1 MYFCATK
8 LNNHMKRTSLL
19 FIAMLA
25 ALMMT
30 ATQFTQEQAKHAAEQ
45 FVKQKVGKNASISE
59 IKSLPINQARLS
71 ATSND
76 GEVTA
81 YAVNLDNNDG
91 FVLVI
96 GNDQSHDILG
106 YCDHGTFN
114 EQQMPPNMRLWL
126 EKYLSCARGV
136 KDMNTARSLRSAP
149 GVPTKTPI
157 APLLKS
163 KWNQDSPYNDQCPEL
178 NEGQHCATG
187 CTNTAMAQV
196 MFYHKWPTGAT
207 AAIPG
212 YTPDNSG
219 GTHFPTLPALEPTT
233 FDWSKMLPTY
243 EHGGDGTEVAR
254 FFKYLGTASL
264 TDYGK
269 ESSATGY
276 NALQAIIKYFDY
288 DASASTVWRCQRSY
302 QEWIDMLYAELKAK
316 RPVMFSGTATD
327 GAHSFVVDGYLED
340 DYFHVNWGWGG
351 FSDGFYR
358 VLLMDPNE
366 QGIGGSPNNDKYSI
380 DQVAF
385 FGVKPNGGG
394 AATPPRLAV
403 LKNWLYYD
411 AQGNSSFDGQC
422 QESTSPY
429 FDNSGYLVYVGMQ
442 SHYFNTVT
450 GDFEL
455 GCRLV
460 KDDGSVTK
468 DYPWEQSAKFIPNSG
483 YYDHKKDL
491 YIDPVADPQ
500 LTDGDYKMYF
510 ISKLK
515 TSDTWQLNEGS
526 ENHYMLIH
534 LDHAHNSLTA
544 KAVSNEA
551 ELSVEEVKFETP
563 TPTVGKLCE
572 LTVTIKNDGPIA
584 YHGDLGISKKEG
596 GWLDAKGCDV
606 EPGQS
611 ISLSL
616 SFKPQKAGEL
626 NYTIKE
632 EINVLY
638 TGTLNVAE
646 NNSDSNCDLTITH
659 QVTNA
664 EGTEIAAPRAKLDLT
679 VTNNS
684 DNDYYGAIYVYCFSY
699 TGDEAEI
706 EHTSSPETIPA
717 HQTVVLHRESPDL
730 AEGVQYRFSTMYIKN
745 GAQIEQD
752 IPETFYTTVPFY
764 YTYDAE
770 GKESSKRATATL
782 QPDATECAIDVTV
795 APVVTSV
802 ITSANPNLII
812 FASDDSP
819 LTGDNI
825 VKSLQAQNVK
835 LVDGYPFYTPIDFKA
850 QHISYTR
857 TPERYYD
864 IKNDKGLTTLTL
876 PFAATSCHAIINGVE
891 TPLRWY
897 TDNTDGELMVVTFK
911 YENGS
916 ELFFGFPETT
926 LNAFY
931 PYLLGVPSTLN
942 ESTSLLN
949 VPITF
954 SADNVDMTFN
964 SAAITGLEYKMKGTL
979 MPMKNEKEIYVLN
992 ADGSAF
998 EYGTH
1003 SVNPFRAYCVPI
1015 GFQNPADLLTIKLTF
1030 ETGISEIFDNEVIDL
1045 QGPYYNI
1052 NGQRVSKP
1060 DKGIYIVNG
1069 KKILFK

>member
-1 MYFCATK
+1 MP
-8 LNNHMKRTSLL
+8 
-19 FIAMLA
+19 I
-25 ALMMT
+25 
-30 ATQFTQEQAKHAAEQ
+30 EQAKSTTANNECE
-45 FVKQKVGKNASISE
+45 VK
-59 IKSLPINQARLS
+59 
-71 ATSND
+71 
-76 GEVTA
+76 A
-81 YAVNLDNNDG
+81 YAVNLDNHDG

-106 YCDHGTFN
+106 YCDHGTFD

-126 EKYLSCARGV
+126 KSYLACASGV
-136 KDMNTARSLRSAP
+136 KDVNTARSLRSAP

-157 APLLKS
+157 APFLKS
-163 KWNQDSPYNDQCPEL
+163 QWNQNSPYNDQCPEL
-178 NEGQHCATG
+178 SDGQHCATG

-196 MFYHKWPTGAT
+196 MYYHKWPTGAT
-207 AAIPG
+207 AAIPS

-219 GTHFPTLPALEPTT
+219 GTHYPTLPALEPTT

-243 EHGGDGTEVAR
+243 NNGGDGTEVAR

-302 QEWIDMLYAELKAK
+302 TEWVDMLYAELKAK

-327 GAHSFVVDGYLED
+327 GAHSFVVDGYLEE

-351 FSDGFYR
+351 FSDGIYR

-366 QGIGGSPNNDKYSI
+366 QGIGGSPNNDAYTM

-385 FGVKPNGGG
+385 FGVKPNEGGT
-394 AATPPRLAV
+394 ATPPRVAV
-403 LKNWLYYD
+403 MNNWLLYD
-411 AQGNSSFDGQC
+411 AQGNGSFDAQC
-422 QESTSPY
+422 WESTSPY
-429 FDNSGYLVYVGMQ
+429 FSDAGYLVFAGMN
-442 SHYFNTVT
+442 SHYYNSLT
-450 GDFEL
+450 GEFEI

-468 DYPWEQSAKFIPNSG
+468 DYPWDQSAKFNPNGG
-483 YYDHKKDL
+483 YDGHQKNM

-510 ISKLK
+510 TSRLK
-515 TSDTWQLNEGS
+515 GSDTWQLDEGS
-526 ENHYMLIH
+526 ENHHMLIH
-534 LDHAHNSLTA
+534 LDHANNKLTA
-544 KAVSNEA
+544 KAVSNEGK
-551 ELSVEEVKFETP
+551 LSVEEVKVETP
-563 TPTVGKLCE
+563 TPTVGKLCQM
-572 LTVTIKNDGPIA
+572 TVTVKNNALGA
-584 YHGDLGISKKEG
+584 FHGDLGICQKGG

-611 ISLSL
+611 IDLSL
-616 SFKPQKAGEL
+616 SFKPKNAGL
-626 NYTIKE
+626 LTYIIQDNY
-632 EINVLY
+632 NVLY
-638 TGTLNVAE
+638 TGTLDVAE
-646 NNSDSNCDLTITH
+646 NNQNSNCDLTITH

-664 EGTEIAAPRAKLDLT
+664 VGTEIAAPRAKLDLT

-684 DNDYYGAIYVYCFSY
+684 DQDYYGAIYVYCFSY
-699 TGDEAEI
+699 SGDEAEV

-730 AEGVQYRFSTMYIKN
+730 AEGGHYRFSTMYIKN

-752 IPETFYTTVPFY
+752 IPEVYYTAVSFY

-770 GKESSKRATATL
+770 GKESTKRATATL
-782 QPDATECAIDVTV
+782 QPGATECAIDVSV
-795 APVVTSV
+795 APEVTSV

-825 VKSLQAQNVK
+825 VKSLQAQNIK
-835 LVDGYPFYTPIDFKA
+835 LIDGYPFYTPIEFKA

-857 TPERYYD
+857 TPELYCD
-864 IKNDKGLTTLTL
+864 IQNDKGWTTLTL
-876 PFAATSCHAIINGVE
+876 PFAATSCHATINGVD

-897 TDNTDGELMVVTFK
+897 TDNTDGELMITTFK

-926 LNAFY
+926 LNSYY

-942 ESTSLLN
+942 ENTSLLN

-954 SADNVDMTFN
+954 SADNVDMIFS

-979 MPMKNEKEIYVLN
+979 TPMKNEKEIYVLN

-1003 SVNPFRAYCVPI
+1003 SVNPFHAYCVPI
-1015 GFQNPADLLTIKLTF
+1015 GFKSPADLLTIKLTF
-1030 ETGISEIFDNEVIDL
+1030 ETGISEIFDNEANDL
-1045 QGPYYNI
+1045 QGPNYNI

-1060 DKGIYIVNG
+1060 GKGIYIVNG
-1069 KKILFK
+1069 KKVLYK